1 MTLRLADIMECLEGM
16 IPATMTTASR
26 DGVPNISN
34 LSKIDYVDDTHV
46 ALSRQFFRKSA
57 KNLDE
62 NPHAAILVTE
72 PSTNRNFKLQVRLER
87 TETEGPV
94 FEQLRIRIDAIA
106 SMTGMEGVFRLE
118 AAYVFVVDAIA
129 EVHGALRADGGA

>member
-1 MTLRLADIMECLEGM
+1 MTLRLADIMECFEGL

-26 DGVPNISN
+26 DGVPNIN
-34 LSKIDYVDDTHV
+34 NVSKVDHVDATHV

-62 NPHAAILVTE
+62 NPFAIILVTD
-72 PSTNRNFKLQVRLER
+72 PSTNRNFKLHVRLER
-87 TETEGPV
+87 TETEGPI
-94 FEQLRIRIDAIA
+94 FDQLRIRVDAIA

-118 AAYVFVVDAIA
+118 AAYVFAVESIE
-129 EVHGALRADGGA
+129 EVHGALSAGGAV